1 MPKTD
6 GTGRV
11 DAMQGA
17 AGVKDAAPVA
27 EQSQKDRKTVQMVEK
42 LFRRYKAHRM
52 NYDADWVD
60 NYKFYRG
67 EQWAEKRPSY
77 RNSDVLNF
85 THAAVQTIIPIIT
98 DARPNIETIPENP
111 SDFEFSEIM
120 SQLMRAKWDRDAFSQ
135 VVAEGFVDAMIYGTA
150 ISEQQ
155 WDQELH
161 NGLGD
166 YRFETVDPLFCYPD
180 PRARDVN
187 DQFGKG
193 FITAIPTDTAEVK
206 KKYPQKAHMIKSD
219 ISDLDSATTAKL
231 HMEDY
236 RIRSSSDNYQIVQGD
251 RPQDADNPD
260 QTLVI
265 TAWLHDDTM
274 VEEEITER
282 DKDGKKVSKGFR
294 QRKKYPNGRKI
305 VIANKILL
313 EDEEN
318 PYIDGK
324 FPFAK
329 LVDYILPREFWGEGE
344 IAQLKGPQET
354 INKLASYVMDILQL
368 MGNPVWLNPVES
380 GVDDE
385 TITNRPGL
393 VIPWAGE
400 QAPQRAGGVEVQSSF
415 FQFMDRMEKYFEKI
429 HGINEVTQGAVP
441 SGMSGVAIEEL
452 QEAAQT
458 RIRLKA
464 RNGEAWLTAVGQQFA
479 SRIMQ
484 FYSTPRIIR
493 VTENENAAK
502 YFKIVID
509 DVTDKA
515 GETRKVATIQQ
526 FEERQT
532 ADGVEQVAGDPQ
544 EFELKGNLDIRITVG
559 TTLPFRKAQR
569 KAQAKE
575 LFQLGIYDEED
586 LLEDLEHPR
595 ATKILEKVNQRRQAE
610 AEAQA
615 ALEEQ
620 EAAFREA
627 ELQAKGGGAATQ
639 QPAPS
644 PGPLAAVQP

>member
-11 DAMQGA
+11 EAMKGAPGASDAPQE
-17 AGVKDAAPVA
+17 A
-27 EQSQKDRKTVQMVEK
+27 EQSEEARKTVRLVEK
-42 LFRRYKAHRM
+42 LFSRYKAHRM
-52 NYDADWVD
+52 NYDSDWVD

-67 EQWAEKRPSY
+67 EQWAEKRPTY
-77 RNSDVLNF
+77 RNNDVLNF
-85 THAAVQTIIPIIT
+85 THAAVQTIVPIIT

-120 SQLMRAKWDRDAFSQ
+120 TQLMRAKWDRESYSQ
-135 VVAEGFVDAMIYGTA
+135 IVAEGVVDAMIYGTA

-161 NGLGD
+161 DGLGD
-166 YRFETVDPLFCYPD
+166 YRFETVDPLFFYPD

-193 FITAIPTDTAEVK
+193 VITAIPTDIAEVK
-206 KKYPQKAHMIKSD
+206 RKYPDKAHMIKSD

-260 QTLVI
+260 QVLVL
-265 TAWLHDDTM
+265 TAWIDDETM
-274 VEEEITER
+274 IEEEIVEK
-282 DKDGKKVSKGFR
+282 DKNGQKVSKGFR
-294 QRKKYPNGRKI
+294 QKKKFPNGRKI

-324 FPFAK
+324 KPFAK

-344 IAQLKGPQET
+344 IDQLKGPQES
-354 INKLASYVMDILQL
+354 INKLSSYMMDILQL
-368 MGNPVWLNPVES
+368 MGNPVWLNPIDS
-380 GVDDE
+380 GVEDE

-393 VIPWAGE
+393 VIPWAG
-400 QAPQRAGGVEVQSSF
+400 ANPPSRAQGMEVQSSF

-429 HGINEVTQGAVP
+429 HGVHEETQGAVP

-458 RIRLKA
+458 KIRLKA
-464 RNGEAWLTAVGQQFA
+464 RNVEAWLTAVGQQFA

-484 FYSTPRIIR
+484 FYSVPRIVR
-493 VTENENAAK
+493 VTENENAAR
-502 YFKIVID
+502 YFKVVIE
-509 DVTDKA
+509 DVSDRS
-515 GETRKVATIQQ
+515 GEGQRVAVIQD
-526 FEERQT
+526 FEEREL
-532 ADGVEQVAGDPQ
+532 ADGSVEQVAG
-544 EFELKGNLDIRITVG
+544 EVREVELKGNLDIRITVG

-595 ATKILEKVNQRRQAE
+595 ASKILEKVNQRRQAE

-615 ALEEQ
+615 MAEQQ
-620 EAAFREA
+620 EAALRQA
-627 ELQAKGGGAATQ
+627 ELQAKAGGGATQ

-644 PGPLAAVQP
+644 PGPLAAVQ